1 MGFPKRRNY
10 FRGIGDTLHSSK
22 IKVSSCQ
29 NHQTRPYTGNKWKTY
44 QNRTLPKNEF
54 FGGKWREYG
63 RNNGKY
69 DRLGKSLQE
78 RARLNT
84 ILWDFPR
91 EEIIL
96 GVVEISCPSQKSK
109 WAAARTIQLAQ
120 KLEKKSKTYQNRT
133 LPKNEFFGGK
143 WREYGRNNGKY
154 DRLGKSLQCHYR
166 KGPGWIPFRGIS
178 QGKKLF

>member
-120 KLEKKSKTYQNRT
+120 KLEKKNEKPIKTERF
-133 LPKNEFFGGK
+133 PKMSSLEGNEGNMG
-143 WREYGRNNGKY
+143 EIMGNMTG
-154 DRLGKSLQCHYR
+154 
-166 KGPGWIPFRGIS
+166 
-178 QGKKLF
+178 

>member
-1 MGFPKRRNY
+1 MVFPTGKNY

-22 IKVSSCQ
+22 TKVSSCQ
-29 NHQTRPYTGNKWKTY
+29 NHPTRPETGKKWKTY

-84 ILWDFPR
+84 IPWDFPR
-91 EEIIL
+91 GEIIL
-96 GVVEISCPSQKSK
+96 GVLEIPCAPQKSK
-109 WAAARTIQLAQ
+109 WAAARTI
-120 KLEKKSKTYQNRT
+120 KPVHILETNEKPIKTERFPKKS
-133 LPKNEFFGGK
+133 
-143 WREYGRNNGKY
+143 
-154 DRLGKSLQCHYR
+154 SLE
-166 KGPGWIPFRGIS
+166 GSEGNMGEIMGNMT
-178 QGKKLF
+178 G